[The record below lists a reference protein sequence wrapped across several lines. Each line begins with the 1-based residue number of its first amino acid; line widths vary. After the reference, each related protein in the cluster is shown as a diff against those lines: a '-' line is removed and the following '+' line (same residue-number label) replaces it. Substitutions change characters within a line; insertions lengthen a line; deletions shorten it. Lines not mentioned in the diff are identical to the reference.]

1 MCYGPTAKVY
11 VFCLFSVWVDCNLDK
26 MVLTCSQVTLSMWKA
41 KYLSDTEEDP
51 GLSSEDEAAGL
62 LPHRA
67 VARRLLAPHGG
78 APYQAPFHST
88 EAVPQPS
95 APAAAVGAPQGDI
108 LDVGGVPDV
117 VSGPGA
123 PPADVGKFVVT
134 FLLQIVTIS
143 LFFMT

>member
-1 MCYGPTAKVY
+1 M
-11 VFCLFSVWVDCNLDK
+11 
-26 MVLTCSQVTLSMWKA
+26 LTCSQVALSMWKA

-62 LPHRA
+62 PPHSS
-67 VARRLLAPHGG
+67 VARRLPVSHGG
-78 APYQAPFHST
+78 APYQAPFHLP

-123 PPADVGKFVVT
+123 PPADVGKYVVT
-134 FLLQIVTIS
+134 FPL
-143 LFFMT
+143 